1 LSADPTSYSE
11 LRRASA
17 ASVPGAVDVP
27 EVIIGNEGSEGS
39 RIAELVAVERDVR
52 HGSHYNSAQINLPAI
67 SRARHDS
74 VTHVSSGPIVRGANM
89 KPAMPGTILLA
100 FLIEIS
106 GCASTDAV
114 TGTVPVGTLEFSGFQ
129 ARKADTPEKSAN
141 LREMPQH
148 QFVRHDRNGKIVYT
162 YADATGC
169 GCLYVGDQAAYDS
182 LEGAEQ
188 AVRGMDSGNNQWE
201 LWE

>member
-1 LSADPTSYSE
+1 
-11 LRRASA
+11 
-17 ASVPGAVDVP
+17 
-27 EVIIGNEGSEGS
+27 
-39 RIAELVAVERDVR
+39 
-52 HGSHYNSAQINLPAI
+52 
-67 SRARHDS
+67 
-74 VTHVSSGPIVRGANM
+74 M

-100 FLIEIS
+100 LLIEIS

-114 TGTVPVGTLEFSGFQ
+114 TGAVPASALEFSGFHP
-129 ARKADTPEKSAN
+129 RKADTPEKSAN

-162 YADATGC
+162 YADAKGC

-182 LEGAEQ
+182 LEGTEQ
-188 AVRGMDSGNNQWE
+188 TLRGMDSGNNQWE